1 MQWSNRTLAAGCR
14 IGTADRVSP
23 LDKSGVWADCI
34 RRRKPVIHN
43 EYKAVPGTQGYPQGH
58 VPVIRELTV
67 PVIDNGLVKA
77 VLGVGN
83 KKVIY
88 STHDRA
94 LVQELA
100 NMTWDIVVRKKIED
114 QWKALS
120 RRLEIMVGNLPGMVY
135 RCANDPD
142 WTMEYVSQGC
152 LDLTGYQTDDFT
164 GKNPQMTFAGIIHA
178 GHRHRVWDEIQEK
191 ISHGASFEIEY
202 PIVHRDGTIRWVW
215 ERGVRVEGDDASPD
229 CLEGFITD
237 ITHKRKQEAQLR
249 QRAMVIDQA
258 AESIMITDEKGDI
271 QYVNPAFEQ
280 ITGYPKEEVSGQ
292 NPRILKSGNQ
302 GTGFYRRLWETIR
315 TGKTWRG
322 RFVNRK
328 KDGVLFTQEGT
339 VTPVLDSSGQI
350 VNYVAVM
357 LDISEDILMEEQLS
371 SAQRMEAIGTLAG
384 GIAHDFNN
392 ILFPMVG
399 LSELLQED
407 LPENSPLQD
416 HVSGILKSGM
426 RARDLVKQIL
436 SFSRQD
442 KMEPKAV
449 RLQMIV
455 KEVLKLMRASL
466 PSTITINED
475 VRDDCPP
482 VLADPTQIHQIVM
495 NLITNAFHAMEETGG
510 ELKITLTRE
519 KIEAV
524 KIDNFKGSIKEDGV
538 CITVSDTGKGM
549 EKDVCDRIFEP
560 YFTTKA
566 KGKGTGLGLSVVHG
580 IVEKHDGFIRVESR
594 PGSGTTFRI
603 ILPCLTDTS
612 SLDAPHEGQGVQGGT
627 ERILLVDDEAPII
640 SMVKQQLERMGYRVT
655 ARTASL
661 DAIEIFKKQPDRF
674 DLVITDLTMPNMTG
688 DRLTRKIKQVRPD
701 IPVILCTG
709 FSDKIN
715 PEKAAAM
722 GIDAYILKPV
732 IRKDI
737 DAAIRRVLN
746 KKVGAVL

>member
-1 MQWSNRTLAAGCR
+1 
-14 IGTADRVSP
+14 
-23 LDKSGVWADCI
+23 
-34 RRRKPVIHN
+34 
-43 EYKAVPGTQGYPQGH
+43 
-58 VPVIRELTV
+58 
-67 PVIDNGLVKA
+67 
-77 VLGVGN
+77 
-83 KKVIY
+83 
-88 STHDRA
+88 
-94 LVQELA
+94 
-100 NMTWDIVVRKKIED
+100 
-114 QWKALS
+114 
-120 RRLEIMVGNLPGMVY
+120 
-135 RCANDPD
+135 
-142 WTMEYVSQGC
+142 
-152 LDLTGYQTDDFT
+152 
-164 GKNPQMTFAGIIHA
+164 
-178 GHRHRVWDEIQEK
+178 
-191 ISHGASFEIEY
+191 
-202 PIVHRDGTIRWVW
+202 
-215 ERGVRVEGDDASPD
+215 
-229 CLEGFITD
+229 
-237 ITHKRKQEAQLR
+237 
-249 QRAMVIDQA
+249 
-258 AESIMITDEKGDI
+258 
-271 QYVNPAFEQ
+271 
-280 ITGYPKEEVSGQ
+280 
-292 NPRILKSGNQ
+292 
-302 GTGFYRRLWETIR
+302 
-315 TGKTWRG
+315 
-322 RFVNRK
+322 
-328 KDGVLFTQEGT
+328 

-426 RARDLVKQIL
+426 RARDLVNQIL